1 MQEELM
7 TKFLYCAKRLIDG
20 TGKPPIEDAAICTE
34 GDRILQVGKRLDF
47 GSEFD
52 GRKVDLGDQ
61 TLLPGLIDCHNHLCL
76 DASIPNWPAKFDV
89 GDIELT
95 LRAVRN
101 MAADL
106 QAGIT
111 TARCLGDRSFVDVH
125 CKQAVDSG
133 SIAGPSLTIATRG
146 IRATHGHGL
155 IGYPFDGVETVR
167 RVIRENIK
175 AGADIIKLFLT
186 GTVPADPI
194 TCYPSPE
201 EIKAG
206 IEEAHRAGLPVT
218 AHCIGGSGFD
228 LCLDLGIDCLEHGY
242 FLTEKQVERLAQSDT
257 WLVLTPSPY
266 LSEEWQSTI
275 PQPLAAGFRSGRE
288 AASRSMA
295 AIIRSGAKY
304 AVGTDGLHGRLG
316 QDIGYLVDL
325 GASPADALAA
335 ATTRAARVCGRAEQ
349 VGTLEA
355 GKRAD
360 MMGVA
365 GNPLTDIRSV
375 NRVQTVIAR
384 GNMIRN
390 DPGRI

>member
-1 MQEELM
+1 M
-7 TKFLYCAKRLIDG
+7 TKTLYCAKWLIDG
-20 TGKPPIEDAAICTE
+20 TGKPPIEHAAVCIE
-34 GDRILQVGKRLDF
+34 GDRILAAGKRRDF
-47 GSEFD
+47 GSDFE
-52 GRKVDLGDQ
+52 GRMIDLGNQ

-133 SIAGPSLTIATRG
+133 SLPGPSLIIATRG

-155 IGYPFDGVETVR
+155 IGYPFDGVDTVR
-167 RVIRENIK
+167 RVVRENIK

-194 TCYPSPE
+194 ICYPSAE
-201 EIKAG
+201 EIKVA

-242 FLTEKQVERLAQSDT
+242 FLTEKQIERLVQSET

-266 LSEEWQSTI
+266 LSEEWQSTV
-275 PQPLAAGFRSGRE
+275 PQPLATGFRSGRE
-288 AASRSMA
+288 AASCSMA

-304 AVGTDGLHGRLG
+304 AVGTDGFHGRLG
-316 QDIGYLVDL
+316 QDISFLVEL
-325 GASPADALAA
+325 GASPSDALAA
-335 ATTRAARVCGRAEQ
+335 ATSRAAKACRCAQ
-349 VGTLEA
+349 QAGTLEP

-360 MMGVA
+360 LIGVA
-365 GNPLTDIRSV
+365 ESPLIDIGSI
-375 NRVQTVIAR
+375 NRVRTVIAR
-384 GNMIRN
+384 GSMVRQ
-390 DPGRI
+390 DSDRV